1 MDVKVKRSK
10 TTGAVRAPQAYAM
23 PALAP
28 LYTPPPYEYRD
39 AHSMMIRFETDPD
52 VAARLVPAPLVADP
66 QGTMFV
72 TISRFFT
79 AGFGSYHEILL
90 AAHASYEDRP
100 VNFSLALILDNDI
113 AICGGREIWGFP
125 KKLGRV
131 TLTDRDGV
139 MLGTVE
145 RGGLPLVRA
154 AMEIGPL
161 CDPAEMGGS
170 AEYVQLKAL
179 PSVRNGAPP
188 ECLQLAS
195 TTLRNVAIRNVFK
208 GAATLEFLQSPV
220 DRFHDVPVRRVL
232 GGYLYTADFTLNDG
246 EVLHDYLRA

>member
-1 MDVKVKRSK
+1 MDAKVTRRK
-10 TTGAVRAPQAYAM
+10 TTRAVRAPQGYAM

-28 LYTPPPYEYRD
+28 LYAPPPYEYRD
-39 AHSMMIRFETDPD
+39 AHSMMIRFETDPE

-66 QGTMFV
+66 KGTMFV

-90 AAHASYEDRP
+90 AAHASFQGRA

-161 CDPAEMGGS
+161 CAPEELAGS
-170 AEYVQLKAL
+170 AEYVQLKML

-195 TTLRNVAIRNVFK
+195 TTLQNVVVRDVFK
-208 GAATLEFLQSPV
+208 GAATLEFMPSPV
-220 DRFHDVPVRRVL
+220 DRFCDVPVRRVL
-232 GGYLYTADFTLNDG
+232 GGYLYTADFTLPDG
-246 EVLHDYLRA
+246 EILHDYLQA